1 MMAAIAGFA
10 PARGAEAAEA
20 TLIRDTWGVPHALGD
35 TEPAAFFALGYAQ
48 AEDRLADIY
57 TAIRTATGRLAEVQ
71 GDSVLEQDY
80 LMRVSGNDR
89 IHAEYLKTAP
99 PHLQA
104 NVAAFTDGIKAYI
117 ADHPDEAADI
127 AVDVEP
133 WHPLAIGRA
142 MILRWP
148 IGTIMGDLRN
158 EEERARPAAGSNQW
172 AVSPA
177 RTADGSAI
185 LLSDPHL
192 TWEGLA
198 VLY

>member
-20 TLIRDTWGVPHALGD
+20 TLIRDTWGVPHAMGD

-117 ADHPDEAADI
+117 ADHPMRLPTSRSTWSPGIRWRSAA
-127 AVDVEP
+127 
-133 WHPLAIGRA
+133 R
-142 MILRWP
+142 
-148 IGTIMGDLRN
+148 
-158 EEERARPAAGSNQW
+158 
-172 AVSPA
+172 
-177 RTADGSAI
+177 
-185 LLSDPHL
+185 
-192 TWEGLA
+192 
-198 VLY
+198 